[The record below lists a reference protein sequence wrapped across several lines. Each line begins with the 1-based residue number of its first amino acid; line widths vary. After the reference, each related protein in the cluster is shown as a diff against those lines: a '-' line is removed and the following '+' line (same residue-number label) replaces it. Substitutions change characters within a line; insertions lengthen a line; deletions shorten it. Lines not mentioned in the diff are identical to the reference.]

1 MLDIKFIRENKL
13 LVEEAAKNKNIRV
26 DIDNLLKIDDER
38 RVIMTKIEDLRT
50 KRNELAANSKNTKPS
65 QEAIEEGKKIKE
77 QIAFLEWELSFVD
90 ERFMELMVKI
100 PTIPSPDTPIWKDD
114 SYNVEVEKYWE
125 IRKFDFKPRNHIEL
139 AEILDIID
147 FDRWVKTAGFRWYYL
162 KNEWTLLVMAMM
174 NYAINKMA
182 QKGYMPFIP
191 PTLVK
196 WFSLFG
202 SWYFKWKEYDPEE
215 DEIYQI
221 ATTDKDAEWN
231 KSKEKKFLVWTAEP
245 SLLAYYSWEVL
256 KEEDLPIK
264 MSWYSPCYRS
274 EIGSYGKDTKWLYRV
289 HEFMKI
295 EQVVIAKA
303 DIDEANKL
311 QDEMLGISKELH
323 RDLGLPYR
331 ILQICTWDMSA
342 GKYRAFDIE
351 AWMPWADKYGETWSA
366 SNFLD
371 RQARRLNVKYIDK
384 AWNRKFAYLLNDTAL
399 PSPRPFIAILE
410 NYQQADWSVIIP
422 EVLRPYMWW
431 ISVIKPKKK

>member
-1 MLDIKFIRENKL
+1 MLDIKFIRENKI

-38 RVIMTKIEDLRT
+38 RVIMLKIEELRT
-50 KRNELAANSKNTKPS
+50 KRNELAQNSKNTKPS
-65 QEAIEEGKKIKE
+65 PEAIEIGKNLKE

-90 ERFMELMVKI
+90 DRFMELMVKI
-100 PTIPSPDTPIWKDD
+100 PTIPSPDTPVARDE
-114 SYNVEVEKYWE
+114 SGNVEVEKYWE
-125 IRKFDFKPRNHIEL
+125 IRSFDFKPKNHIEL
-139 AEILDIID
+139 AESLDIID
-147 FDRWVKTAGFRWYYL
+147 FDRGVKTAWFRGYYL

-221 ATTDKDAEWN
+221 ATTDKDADGN

-245 SLLAYYSWEVL
+245 SLLAYYSGEVL
-256 KEEDLPIK
+256 KEEDLPIR
-264 MSWYSPCYRS
+264 MSWFSPCYRS

-303 DIDEANKL
+303 DIEEANKL

-331 ILQICTWDMSA
+331 ILQICTWDMSS

-351 AWMPWADKYGETWSA
+351 AWMPWANRYWETWSA

-371 RQARRLNVKYIDK
+371 RQARRLNIKYIDK
-384 AWNRKFAYLLNDTAL
+384 DWNRKFAYLLNDTAL

-410 NYQQADWSVIIP
+410 NYQQADWSVIVP